1 MKIPAVTGVSSVWIA
16 QDSGDQIEN
25 DRSANTSEL
34 ASLFPFSNQYLR
46 WCVLMTQER
55 EDFERR
61 LGLKRP
67 LEKQKE
73 TLGEGPS
80 DRGPLDNEI
89 IDREIIDREYEERG
103 IKRSQEVKPPE
114 PGELSIEL
122 GVVKQERQ
130 ERLKYLEDETALVL
144 DAWKSMEGSGKGM
157 EDSLL
162 SPVFGDKIE
171 RLKKDLSHI
180 IQLELEE
187 LKKIKS
193 KDDSEE
199 TSAGHASREEKEV
212 MLVFD
217 EYEVDMEEAEQILP
231 DIFVEENIHFDLK
244 VNSLGT
250 RI

>member
-1 MKIPAVTGVSSVWIA
+1 
-16 QDSGDQIEN
+16 
-25 DRSANTSEL
+25 
-34 ASLFPFSNQYLR
+34 
-46 WCVLMTQER
+46 MTQER

-80 DRGPLDNEI
+80 HREPLDNEI
-89 IDREIIDREYEERG
+89 IDRKIIDSDHEERG
-103 IKRSQEVKPPE
+103 IKKRSQEVNPPE

-162 SPVFGDKIE
+162 SSVFGDKIE

-199 TSAGHASREEKEV
+199 TSTEYASREEEEV

-217 EYEVDMEEAEQILP
+217 EYEVDMEEAEIIIP
-231 DIFVEENIHFDLK
+231 DSFVEENIHFAPE
-244 VNSLGT
+244 SEQSWY
-250 RI
+250 